1 MDSLCHPW
9 VATTNLSY
17 RFPIFETSATTLC
30 GTTGIYIIIYY
41 TILFLMHVNRSKIR
55 RSVHPSSVSIHP
67 PIHPL
72 SLTVT
77 KLHHRDIHEKQT
89 IYCTCISQFVFCMC
103 RKPWGC
109 VLSRMLRYA
118 PEAKSL
124 EEVLLCICM
133 GIAFM
138 AAHPMLLRP
147 LDKWG
152 ISSLLACINWIHILQ
167 RDYYVAWTGLE
178 RIDKEWNIVNDLC
191 CNLLQSGITKAW
203 ISHGLAKL
211 VMESYGTYL

>member
-1 MDSLCHPW
+1 
-9 VATTNLSY
+9 
-17 RFPIFETSATTLC
+17 
-30 GTTGIYIIIYY
+30 
-41 TILFLMHVNRSKIR
+41 MHVNRSKIH

-152 ISSLLACINWIHILQ
+152 ISSLLACINCIHILQ

-191 CNLLQSGITKAW
+191 CNLLQRCIAAERGNRVFLNSPIQIHAHQTTLLVRDALLSKGPNSGL
-203 ISHGLAKL
+203 SVLL
-211 VMESYGTYL
+211 NL